1 MIDSEF
7 QNLLLSFSKADDK
20 DERKDIENR
29 IWQNYGKD
37 QTVVVVD
44 MSGFSLLSQ
53 RYGIVH
59 YLSMVSRM
67 QITAEPIIENFGGT
81 VIKFEADNCF
91 ATFPE
96 PLTAVRAC
104 ISLNMAFDAANILT
118 TEDLDIRIACG
129 IDYGKIL
136 VINNN
141 DFFGNAVNRASKL
154 GEDTAEPGEILITQD
169 AMQLIPQEAGIK
181 HTETVIDI
189 SGIQF
194 NASLI
199 SYKHAAE

>member
-7 QNLLLSFSKADDK
+7 QNLLLDYSKADDAEK
-20 DERKDIENR
+20 RQEIENT
-29 IWQNYGKD
+29 IWQRYGEDKA
-37 QTVVVVD
+37 VAVVD

-67 QITAEPIIENFGGT
+67 QITAEPVIENHGGT

-91 ATFPE
+91 ATFKSPIS
-96 PLTAVRAC
+96 AIQAC

-118 TEDLDIRIACG
+118 EDDLDIRIACG
-129 IDYGKIL
+129 VDYGKIL
-136 VINNN
+136 MINNH

-154 GEDTAEPGEILITQD
+154 GEDTAEPGEILATQEVLE
-169 AMQLIPQEAGIK
+169 LIPDEAEIQHK
-181 HTETVIDI
+181 KTTITI
-189 SGIQF
+189 SGIEIK
-194 NASLI
+194 AGII
-199 SYKHAAE
+199 SYKNVSK